1 MSARTLIARTR
12 TLVGSDS
19 AYLGDDA
26 VEVDQSVNYEVV
38 RRRVF
43 FDDVQLVTMHRERG
57 LWFLL
62 LTGAWGLLWTTVAI
76 FIVAIDTNT
85 WPAALIFLA
94 VGAPAV
100 IAFLLRLAMGR
111 DVVTVFGRRSK
122 ASLKFGVFRHA
133 RAREAYGQI
142 CATVRRAQ
150 SRAARVE
157 VTPAESDAPPLPPD
171 VPPPPPAQ

>member
-1 MSARTLIARTR
+1 MNGRALIARTR
-12 TLVGSDS
+12 TLFGSDS
-19 AYLGDDA
+19 AYLADDA
-26 VEVDQSVNYEVV
+26 VEMDQSVNYEVV

-62 LTGAWGLLWTTVAI
+62 LTGAWGLLWTAVAI
-76 FIVAIDTNT
+76 FIVAIDTDS
-85 WPAALIFLA
+85 WGAALVFLA

-122 ASLKFGVFRHA
+122 ASLKFGIFRKA
-133 RAREAYGQI
+133 RAREVYGQI
-142 CATVRRAQ
+142 CAAVRRAQ
-150 SRAARVE
+150 SRATRVDL
-157 VTPAESDAPPLPPD
+157 TPAESAAPPLPPD
-171 VPPPPPAQ
+171 VPLPPPAQ